1 MPIRI
6 DFFAILILLG
16 VIQGVLLGGL
26 FLTGERAKL
35 LSNRVMGWLMLMF
48 AAAILEIFLCYTN
61 YQFQLLWT
69 DNYAEPTNFLLG
81 LLPYLFVFSRLHGRL
96 PKGWKWHLLPFVFW
110 CVYSVF
116 WQCQSLDY
124 KYNSYIDAWHP
135 ELPYRDITFWLP
147 EDPLGVREHV
157 NDLTLASIFV
167 YATLCLREV
176 YRAFQRE
183 KQPFFTLKES
193 PPLTQVRNYTL
204 FTCLFPVAF
213 LIVKLTF
220 EDDLGDYW
228 LGSLATLTI
237 YVTSFLVMNHS
248 VLFKADPT
256 ENKKKYEKSAL
267 SDDYGDAILQ
277 KLQTY
282 LAEQKP
288 YLENDLTLPKLAQRL
303 SVSPHH
309 LSQVLNDRLNQ
320 SFFDWLAT
328 YRVEEAKKLL
338 ADTALSHLKI
348 DEIAERVGYNST
360 SAFHTAFK
368 RITGKTPAQFRTN
381 S

>member
-26 FLTGERAKL
+26 FFTGERTKL
-35 LSNRVMGWLMLMF
+35 ISNRVMGWLMLMF

-69 DNYAEPTNFLLG
+69 DNFAEPTNFLLG
-81 LLPYLFVFSRLHGRL
+81 VLPYFFVFSRLHGRL
-96 PKGWKWHLLPFVFW
+96 PQKWRWHLLPFVFW

-116 WQCQSLDY
+116 WQYQSFDY

-147 EDPLGVREHV
+147 EDPLGLREHI
-157 NDLTLASIFV
+157 NDLTLISIFV
-167 YATLCLREV
+167 YAMLCLQEV
-176 YRAFQRE
+176 YRGFQRE
-183 KQPFFTLKES
+183 NLPFFTLKTL
-193 PPLTQVRNYTL
+193 PPLTQLRNNTL
-204 FTCLFPVAF
+204 LICLFPVVF
-213 LIVKLTF
+213 LIVKLIF

-228 LGSLATLTI
+228 LGSLVTLTI

-248 VLFKADPT
+248 VLFKADPA
-256 ENKKKYEKSAL
+256 ENRKKYEKSAL
-267 SDDYGDAILQ
+267 SEDYGEAILQ

-309 LSQVLNDRLNQ
+309 LSQVLNDRLHQ

-328 YRVEEAKKLL
+328 CRVEEAKRLL
-338 ADTALSHLKI
+338 ADAALSHLKI

-368 RITGKTPAQFRTN
+368 RITGKTPAQFRAKG
-381 S
+381 

>member
-16 VIQGVLLGGL
+16 VIQGILLGGL
-26 FLTGERAKL
+26 FLTGERAKII
-35 LSNRVMGWLMLMF
+35 SNRVMGWLMLMF

-81 LLPYLFVFSRLHGRL
+81 LLPYFFVFSRLHWRL
-96 PKGWKWHLLPFVFW
+96 PKGWRWHLLPFAFW
-110 CVYSVF
+110 CVYSIF
-116 WQCQSLDY
+116 WQYQSLDY
-124 KYNSYIDAWHP
+124 KYNSYINAWHH
-135 ELPYRDITFWLP
+135 ELPYRAFTFWLP
-147 EDPLGVREHV
+147 DDPLRLRDHI
-157 NDLTLASIFV
+157 NDLTLISIFI
-167 YATLCLREV
+167 YTTLCLREV
-176 YRAFQRE
+176 YQAFQRE
-183 KQPFFTLKES
+183 KQPFFTLKNL
-193 PPLTQVRNYTL
+193 PPLTQLRNYT
-204 FTCLFPVAF
+204 FFICLFPVVF
-213 LIVKLTF
+213 LIVKLIF

-228 LGSLATLTI
+228 LGSLVTLTI

-248 VLFKADPT
+248 ILFKADPT

-267 SDDYGDAILQ
+267 SEDYGSAILQ

-320 SFFDWLAT
+320 SFFDWLAAC
-328 YRVEEAKKLL
+328 RIEEAKKLL
-338 ADTALSHLKI
+338 ADTTLSHLKI

-368 RITGKTPAQFRTN
+368 RITGKTPAQFRAI